1 MYTRMRTVSHVRR
14 STFSMRPREEIS
26 TKEIADNRRAER
38 ACVAARGGQPTD
50 RPSEAS
56 CRAVRSRSRARPLQL
71 PGPSSPAT
79 PPRTLPRSL
88 PRTSPRSPSPPPL
101 IPATHPHPSSRPPP
115 HASGS
120 SGSLETTLARHDA
133 RSTQRSPGSSGSSL
147 DTTLDWR
154 RLPLHITLNTTPRSR
169 ERRRERG
176 KSHRPH
182 APNTALSTWP
192 GALHC
197 SGTRR
202 PIRRPS
208 RDAVDPVAQY
218 GALHVVQRIPS
229 PNTAPFTW
237 CSGSRRPR
245 PPGEGLG
252 TDGASW

>member
-1 MYTRMRTVSHVRR
+1 MRR

-71 PGPSSPAT
+71 PGPSSPAN
-79 PPRTLPRSL
+79 PPRTL
-88 PRTSPRSPSPPPL
+88 PRSPSPPPL

-120 SGSLETTLARHDA
+120 SGSSKQRSLGTTLARHNA
-133 RSTQRSPGSSGSSL
+133 RSTQRSPGSPGSSL

-169 ERRRERG
+169 ERRRERA
-176 KSHRPH
+176 RRRRLVNLVNPI
-182 APNTALSTWP
+182 A
-192 GALHC
+192 
-197 SGTRR
+197 RMR
-202 PIRRPS
+202 PIRRSLRGPAPFT
-208 RDAVDPVAQY
+208 AVDPVAQY
-218 GALHVVQRIPS
+218 GALHVVQWNPS

-252 TDGASW
+252 RDGASW